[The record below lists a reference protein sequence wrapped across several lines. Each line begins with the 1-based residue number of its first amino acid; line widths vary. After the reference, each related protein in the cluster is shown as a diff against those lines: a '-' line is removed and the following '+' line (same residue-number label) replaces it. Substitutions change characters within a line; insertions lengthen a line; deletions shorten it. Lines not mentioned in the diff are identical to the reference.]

1 MAKKKLAELLLE
13 TSSNNNN
20 LSNKKDKQIV
30 IKLTTEQYTS
40 ICNFSDKLSMSKQD
54 IVLLSLRE
62 TGFIS

>member
-40 ICNFSDKLSMSKQD
+40 LCTFSDKLNISKQD
-54 IVLLSLRE
+54 IVLLSLRD